1 MSIRT
6 ASMLLEHTECFPN
19 LIRSLSEYPE
29 SYSEGSEI
37 AQRCT
42 YKHFK
47 LPNAEPNA
55 QFAPRTHRMLPEYD
69 PFAFRTLKFIFGKH
83 SESIRPSV
91 IAPLYNLFI
100 LLLEGG
106 RVVCMIVDSF
116 IR

>member
-19 LIRSLSEYPE
+19 LIRSLSEHPE
-29 SYSEGSEI
+29 SYSKSSEI

-83 SESIRPSV
+83 SAQCDRAITTFRCFVMS
-91 IAPLYNLFI
+91 
-100 LLLEGG
+100 
-106 RVVCMIVDSF
+106 
-116 IR
+116 